1 MFERFV
7 RRARHGNVP
16 QVRRA
21 LGAGYAATRAV
32 SDMWP
37 DVSCIRLWRA
47 IRVLSRDQSVL
58 GGLSE
63 GTEGVQHE
71 FRIRRPRSFPASGVS
86 STRSAIRFLSAPSF
100 FRATLADLLSL
111 GTLGTS
117 FSSPA
122 PLFVMINNSATRCVF
137 APAVRCCATSGGRG
151 FGGEPRKRRARAIPG
166 IPGSISSG
174 RLGDIRASGRYCRG
188 MS

>member
-1 MFERFV
+1 MWSSHTRDAPPGLAFVKWSSRGCATGGEGLGEGGADSEASGVGRVYRRIGLFERFV

-37 DVSCIRLWRA
+37 DVSYIRLWRA

-86 STRSAIRFLSAPSF
+86 STRSAIRF
-100 FRATLADLLSL
+100 
-111 GTLGTS
+111 
-117 FSSPA
+117 
-122 PLFVMINNSATRCVF
+122 
-137 APAVRCCATSGGRG
+137 
-151 FGGEPRKRRARAIPG
+151 
-166 IPGSISSG
+166 
-174 RLGDIRASGRYCRG
+174 
-188 MS
+188 